1 MTRIYKLSG
10 LSTNTKPVTVD
21 IATGSTYTELDTG
34 RVYTFNSSTNSW
46 LCAGTSEATATGIRD
61 IRKTSTEG
69 YVDTY
74 TIYYTSGGETTF
86 TVTNGKDGSETDS
99 KLEEIGL
106 GLQKEAETRQTED
119 IKLGDLIE
127 KVGLYQ
133 SKTNASKWESKE
145 GQLAGYLGKSSGDEL
160 QGSISLSIERSNT
173 ISPAYPQLT
182 GTVYSPT
189 SQDNSITGTLSL
201 TPTTASTPFLSF
213 TGTNDLSMGQRT
225 LTFEDDWFEPSDTNI
240 NLRLPA
246 KSGTLITEADAL
258 GSLAIAVGNL
268 DQRFDVT
275 QVDITQ
281 AQWDYLVKYPKS
293 LLAIRYFRYMGST
306 YPSGVYVYFTKVGD
320 AAVDS
325 DSEDFISPRFISLLE
340 EGQVIA
346 IATLGFRKDDKNGEQ
361 IPVINFEYHSYLTE
375 SDTKSLI
382 DEKIDKALDSYITW
396 TEIE

>member
-133 SKTNASKWESKE
+133 SKTNASK
-145 GQLAGYLGKSSGDEL
+145 
-160 QGSISLSIERSNT
+160 
-173 ISPAYPQLT
+173 
-182 GTVYSPT
+182 
-189 SQDNSITGTLSL
+189 
-201 TPTTASTPFLSF
+201 
-213 TGTNDLSMGQRT
+213 
-225 LTFEDDWFEPSDTNI
+225 
-240 NLRLPA
+240 
-246 KSGTLITEADAL
+246 
-258 GSLAIAVGNL
+258 
-268 DQRFDVT
+268 
-275 QVDITQ
+275 
-281 AQWDYLVKYPKS
+281 
-293 LLAIRYFRYMGST
+293 
-306 YPSGVYVYFTKVGD
+306 
-320 AAVDS
+320 
-325 DSEDFISPRFISLLE
+325 
-340 EGQVIA
+340 
-346 IATLGFRKDDKNGEQ
+346 
-361 IPVINFEYHSYLTE
+361 
-375 SDTKSLI
+375 
-382 DEKIDKALDSYITW
+382 
-396 TEIE
+396 

>member
-1 MTRIYKLSG
+1 MAKIYELSG
-10 LSTNTKPVTVD
+10 LSTSTKPVTVD

-46 LCAGTSEATATGIRD
+46 LYAGASESTATGIRD

-69 YVDTY
+69 YIDTY

-86 TVTNGKDGSETDS
+86 TVTNGTDGSAAEA
-99 KLEEIGL
+99 KIEEIRL
-106 GLQKEAETRQTED
+106 CLQKEAETRQTED
-119 IKLGDLIE
+119 IKLGDLLE

-145 GQLAGYLGKSSGDEL
+145 GLLVGYLGKSSGDEL
-160 QGSISLSIERSNT
+160 KGSISLSIEQSNT
-173 ISPAYPQLT
+173 SSPAYPQLT
-182 GTVYSPT
+182 GTFYSPIN
-189 SQDNSITGTLSL
+189 QDNSITGTLSL
-201 TPTTASTPFLSF
+201 TPITSTTPFLSF

-225 LTFEDDWFEPSDTNI
+225 LTFEDDWFETSDTNI

-258 GSLAIAVGNL
+258 GSLDIEVEN
-268 DQRFDVT
+268 FDVT

-281 AQWDYLVKYPKS
+281 AQLDYLVKYPKS
-293 LLAIRYFRYMGST
+293 LLAIRYFHYLGHD
-306 YPSGVYVYFTKVGD
+306 YPSGVYTYFTKVRD
-320 AAVDS
+320 AAANYDW
-325 DSEDFISPRFISLLE
+325 PRFISLLDT
-340 EGQVIA
+340 QTIA